1 MTSLLTDPIVNIN
14 FDVIL
19 DGAPMGAFTKCEG
32 LGVEYEMKE
41 IIEGGQLGAHIHL
54 PGKMKYTN
62 VKLTRPLDIF
72 TIDLAV
78 WFTTMMLNPLSRM
91 PAQIIAQTSEG
102 EPLRIWNLF
111 DVFPVRWTG
120 PSFDAT
126 SGGAVATETFELAHH
141 GFF

>member
-1 MTSLLTDPIVNIN
+1 MTSLFTDPVVNIH

-19 DGAPMGAFTKCEG
+19 DGAPMGSFTQCDG

-41 IIEGGQLGAHIHL
+41 IVEGGQLGAHIHL

-62 VKLTRPLDIF
+62 VKLTRPIDIF

-78 WFTTMMLNPLSRM
+78 WFDTMMLNPMGRM
-91 PAQIIAQTSEG
+91 PAQIVAQTTDGS
-102 EPLRIWNLF
+102 PLRTWNLF

-120 PSFDAT
+120 PQLNA
-126 SGGAVATETFELAHH
+126 SGSQVATETLELAHH